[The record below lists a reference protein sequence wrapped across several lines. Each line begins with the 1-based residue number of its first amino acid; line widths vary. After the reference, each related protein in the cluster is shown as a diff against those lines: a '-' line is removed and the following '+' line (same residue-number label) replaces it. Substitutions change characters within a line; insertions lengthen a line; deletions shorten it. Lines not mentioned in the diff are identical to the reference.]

1 MVFQPLP
8 DPSTCPNQNHDPWTL
23 ALSTALISGLIVS
36 YLPQHFRIISTG
48 TSEGLSPWFL
58 LLGATSSASGMIN
71 LLIVQWPLFR
81 CCRVVSGGQ
90 CAESLLGFV
99 QVFMQWLLFT
109 IIFILYLIYFPHVP
123 HMRFPGQLGYG
134 ATRGHPTTDAAEAA
148 AHDKLVA
155 ENKVEWRKAVGVAWL
170 TLIHLVVLLIL
181 ALVLLNT
188 LPTTKPPQ
196 PALRRLAQFCGVT
209 GTLLAI
215 CQYAPQIY
223 KTFGAGLVGALSIGT
238 MCIQVPGSVM
248 FCISIAVREGTDWTS
263 WMPYAVTGLMQGA
276 LLVIC
281 LLWKRRQKSLGIDD
295 FGDPLPRPSAS
306 DERSALLSS

>member
-8 DPSTCPNQNHDPWTL
+8 DPSTCPNNHDPWTL
-23 ALSTALISGLIVS
+23 ALSTALISGLVVS
-36 YLPQHFRIISTG
+36 YLPQHYRIISTR

-134 ATRGHPTTDAAEAA
+134 ATRGHATDAVEAA

-170 TLIHLVVLLIL
+170 TLIHLVVLVTL

-188 LPTTKPPQ
+188 LPTTKPPH
-196 PALRRLAQFCGVT
+196 PALRGLAQFCGVT

-223 KTFGAGLVGALSIGT
+223 KTFRAGLVGALSIGT

-263 WMPYAVTGLMQGA
+263 WMPYAVTGAMQGA

-295 FGDPLPRPSAS
+295 FGDPLPPPSTG
-306 DERSALLSS
+306 DERSALLS

>member
-1 MVFQPLP
+1 
-8 DPSTCPNQNHDPWTL
+8 
-23 ALSTALISGLIVS
+23 
-36 YLPQHFRIISTG
+36 
-48 TSEGLSPWFL
+48 
-58 LLGATSSASGMIN
+58 
-71 LLIVQWPLFR
+71 
-81 CCRVVSGGQ
+81 
-90 CAESLLGFV
+90 
-99 QVFMQWLLFT
+99 
-109 IIFILYLIYFPHVP
+109 
-123 HMRFPGQLGYG
+123 MRFPGQLGYG
-134 ATRGHPTTDAAEAA
+134 ATRGHPTDAAEAA

-170 TLIHLVVLLIL
+170 TLIHLYVVACCARSIPTDNTRSVVLLTL

-223 KTFGAGLVGALSIGT
+223 KTFRAGLVGALSIGT

-276 LLVIC
+276 LLV
-281 LLWKRRQKSLGIDD
+281 S
-295 FGDPLPRPSAS
+295 
-306 DERSALLSS
+306 